1 MTSSPSSV
9 PSAPAATGSSPSP
22 VRMPGLDALRGLAI
36 MLVLV
41 HNFSLA
47 ENGHSRIFKLWNVLP
62 ESGWIGVQL
71 FFVLSGFLITGILV
85 DDRGLPRFYK
95 RFYVRRALRIFP
107 LYYALLIL
115 YGLLYA
121 TGVLEFRIAPV
132 SAYFY
137 ATYLQ
142 NWSSLFLEKI
152 PPGLGPLWS
161 LAVEEQFYLLWPL
174 LIGKVS
180 LRGSTIACVV
190 IIAASFLARVG
201 MHLAHLSSGW
211 LYIST
216 PARADAL
223 AIGALFALLL
233 RSPAWR
239 PRFIA
244 ALPWV
249 GGVSALAL
257 AALLLDTHG
266 LNRLNPWMQVY
277 GYTAVAVMAGVV
289 TTRAALAGL
298 RVPGRLWTRIL
309 TGTLTFFGK
318 YSYGIYVVHMPIKV
332 ATIALL
338 GAALRRQSTLHPLRV
353 DAIFIAA
360 GTVASVALALVTWRL
375 IEQPFLSLKD
385 RFAGTVT
392 RPAYDR

>member
-107 LYYALLIL
+107 LYYALPIL

-132 SAYFY
+132 SAYLPDLPAKLVGAVSRKDSARARPPLVAGCRGTVLPPVAF
-137 ATYLQ
+137 AHRQGFTAWQHHRLRRHHRRVFPGPRGHA
-142 NWSSLFLEKI
+142 SRSLEF
-152 PPGLGPLWS
+152 G
-161 LAVEEQFYLLWPL
+161 LAVHIDAGAGGRP
-174 LIGKVS
+174 
-180 LRGSTIACVV
+180 RHRCVV
-190 IIAASFLARVG
+190 RAAAAVPRVETALHRRASLGGRRIRSRSRSVAAR
-201 MHLAHLSSGW
+201 H
-211 LYIST
+211 
-216 PARADAL
+216 ARAQPVEPL
-223 AIGALFALLL
+223 
-233 RSPAWR
+233 
-239 PRFIA
+239 
-244 ALPWV
+244 
-249 GGVSALAL
+249 
-257 AALLLDTHG
+257 
-266 LNRLNPWMQVY
+266 MQVY

-298 RVPGRLWTRIL
+298 RVPGWAEDAHPHRHTHVFRQVQLRNL
-309 TGTLTFFGK
+309 CRPHAHQGRHDCPPRCGLAPAE
-318 YSYGIYVVHMPIKV
+318 H
-332 ATIALL
+332 
-338 GAALRRQSTLHPLRV
+338 AASPLRRC
-353 DAIFIAA
+353 DFIAA
-360 GTVASVALALVTWRL
+360 GTVASSRARR
-375 IEQPFLSLKD
+375 S
-385 RFAGTVT
+385 
-392 RPAYDR
+392 

>member
-1 MTSSPSSV
+1 
-9 PSAPAATGSSPSP
+9 
-22 VRMPGLDALRGLAI
+22 MPGLDVLRGLAI
-36 MLVLV
+36 VLVLF
-41 HNFSLA
+41 HNFSVS
-47 ENGHSRIFKLWNVLP
+47 EGGHSRIFKLWNVLP
-62 ESGWIGVQL
+62 ESGWIGVQI

-85 DDRGLPRFYK
+85 DDRGQPGFYT

-115 YGLLYA
+115 YGVLYA

-132 SAYFY
+132 SPFFY

-142 NWSSLFLEKI
+142 NWSALFLREM

-180 LRGSTIACVV
+180 LRGSVMACIV
-190 IIAASFLARVG
+190 IIVASFLARLG
-201 MHLAHLSSGW
+201 MHLAHEPPGW
-211 LYIST
+211 LYVST

-223 AIGALFALLL
+223 AIGALFAILL

-249 GGVSALAL
+249 GAVSGLAL

-266 LNRLNPWMQVY
+266 LNRLNPLMQVY
-277 GYTAVAVMAGVV
+277 GYTAIAVLAGVA
-289 TTRAALAGL
+289 TARAALAGV
-298 RVPGRLWTRIL
+298 RVQGRLWTRIL
-309 TGTLTFFGK
+309 TSVLTFFGK

-338 GAALRRQSTLHPLRV
+338 GASLRRQSTLHPLRV
-353 DAIFIAA
+353 DTIFIAA
-360 GTVASVALALVTWRL
+360 GTVASVALALLTWRL
-375 IEQPFLSLKD
+375 IERPFLSLKD
-385 RFAGTVT
+385 RLAGTVT
-392 RPAYDR
+392 RPAAAPGPA

>member
-1 MTSSPSSV
+1 MTSSPSPA
-9 PSAPAATGSSPSP
+9 PSTPAAAGSSPSAG
-22 VRMPGLDALRGLAI
+22 RLPGLDALRGLAI
-36 MLVLV
+36 VLVLL
-41 HNFSLA
+41 HNFSFA

-62 ESGWIGVQL
+62 ESGWIGVQI

-85 DDRGLPRFYK
+85 DDRGLPRFYQ

-115 YGLLYA
+115 YGVLYA
-121 TGVLEFRIAPV
+121 TGVLQSRVGPASSF
-132 SAYFY
+132 FY

-142 NWSSLFLEKI
+142 NWSALFLGEI
-152 PPGLGPLWS
+152 PPGLAPLWS

-180 LRGSTIACVV
+180 LRGSAIACVV

-201 MHLAHLSSGW
+201 MHLAHLRPGW

-249 GGVSALAL
+249 GAVSGLAL
-257 AALLLDTHG
+257 AVLLLDTHG
-266 LNRLNPWMQVY
+266 LNRLNPLMQVY
-277 GYTAVAVMAGVV
+277 GYTAVAVLAGVV
-289 TTRAALAGL
+289 TAKAALAGL
-298 RVPGRLWTRIL
+298 RVPGRLRTRIP
-309 TGTLTFFGK
+309 TSILTFFGK

-353 DAIFIAA
+353 DAIFVAA

-375 IEQPFLSLKD
+375 IERPFLSLKD
-385 RFAGTVT
+385 RLAGTVP
-392 RPAYDR
+392 RPAFDP